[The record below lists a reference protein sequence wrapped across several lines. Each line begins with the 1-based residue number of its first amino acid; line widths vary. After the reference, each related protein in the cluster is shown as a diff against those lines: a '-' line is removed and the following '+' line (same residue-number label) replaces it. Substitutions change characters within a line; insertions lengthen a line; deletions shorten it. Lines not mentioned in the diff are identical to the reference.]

1 MNTKRS
7 NYSSIPRK
15 MSFWRIK
22 KTLFEKFS
30 NTKFMVLLCLGPV
43 FILVLATSFLPI
55 MAAIPASFAKIPLF
69 GKSWEW
75 RGFQNFTELLTSLEF
90 FKASYRSI
98 IFGTG
103 STIFQLILGVGCALM
118 ARKTMKG
125 IKIFRALILLPYLIP
140 VIVIAMVFRLIGNSS
155 YGMIN
160 DILIRI
166 GVLNSPISFF
176 GDLDLAM
183 VSVIF
188 VNSWKFTPF
197 ITIMV
202 LARLLTIPNS
212 YYDAAKIYGAS
223 AFQQFRDITL
233 PSIRG
238 VLLLVILIRGTW
250 MFNKFDSIWLLTA
263 GGPKE
268 ATTTLPVMAFET
280 GFKLYNLGKSAAI
293 GTLLFV
299 ILVIVA
305 IIYFRVFR
313 PEEEVRSS

>member
-1 MNTKRS
+1 
-7 NYSSIPRK
+7 
-15 MSFWRIK
+15 
-22 KTLFEKFS
+22 
-30 NTKFMVLLCLGPV
+30 
-43 FILVLATSFLPI
+43 
-55 MAAIPASFAKIPLF
+55 
-69 GKSWEW
+69 
-75 RGFQNFTELLTSLEF
+75 
-90 FKASYRSI
+90 
-98 IFGTG
+98 
-103 STIFQLILGVGCALM
+103 
-118 ARKTMKG
+118 
-125 IKIFRALILLPYLIP
+125 
-140 VIVIAMVFRLIGNSS
+140 
-155 YGMIN
+155 
-160 DILIRI
+160 
-166 GVLNSPISFF
+166 
-176 GDLDLAM
+176 M